1 MGQGAGWGLV
11 PWLEDAPEDPLLGG
25 GVPYCPWRG
34 GPWGEHGVCPFDEPL
49 RAGGRSRSAYHV
61 VVPALEDCNPDLR
74 RGVVTVCRWGGRS
87 SSGVRRPA
95 AQRAV
100 SRVGAVACS
109 HCSGRFGSA
118 GWSFSAGA
126 RRRRTVPRRVTLMSV
141 FVCQGLAPLDGGDPD
156 VLALGVFAG
165 SPEYE
170 VYDGL
175 VEAVAWGGQVA
186 EGFDGELGPVLL

>member
-1 MGQGAGWGLV
+1 M
-11 PWLEDAPEDPLLGG
+11 
-25 GVPYCPWRG
+25 
-34 GPWGEHGVCPFDEPL
+34 
-49 RAGGRSRSAYHV
+49 
-61 VVPALEDCNPDLR
+61 
-74 RGVVTVCRWGGRS
+74 
-87 SSGVRRPA
+87 RRPA
-95 AQRAV
+95 APRAV

-118 GWSFSAGA
+118 GWSFSARA

-141 FVCQGLAPLDGGDPD
+141 SCVRAWPHSIGGDPD

-165 SPEYE
+165 TPGYE

-175 VEAVAWGGQVA
+175 VEAVASGGQVP

>member
-1 MGQGAGWGLV
+1 M
-11 PWLEDAPEDPLLGG
+11 
-25 GVPYCPWRG
+25 
-34 GPWGEHGVCPFDEPL
+34 
-49 RAGGRSRSAYHV
+49 
-61 VVPALEDCNPDLR
+61 
-74 RGVVTVCRWGGRS
+74 
-87 SSGVRRPA
+87 RRPA
-95 AQRAV
+95 ARSAV

-141 FVCQGLAPLDGGDPD
+141 SCVRAWPHSMGGIQTCWPWVC
-156 VLALGVFAG
+156 FAG

-175 VEAVAWGGQVA
+175 VEAVAWVG
-186 EGFDGELGPVLL
+186 

>member
-1 MGQGAGWGLV
+1 M
-11 PWLEDAPEDPLLGG
+11 LGG
-25 GVPYCPWRG
+25 GVPYRPWLG
-34 GPWGEHGVCPFDEPL
+34 GPWEEHGVCFFDEPL
-49 RAGGRSRSAYHV
+49 RARGRSRSGYHV
-61 VVPALEDCNPDLR
+61 VLPALEDCNQDLW
-74 RGVVTVCRWGGRS
+74 RGVVTVCRWGGGGS
-87 SSGVRRPA
+87 SSEVRRSA
-95 AQRAV
+95 ARRAV

-109 HCSGRFGSA
+109 HCSGRSGSA

-126 RRRRTVPRRVTLMSV
+126 CRRRTVPRRVTLMSV
-141 FVCQGLAPLDGGDPD
+141 SACQGLAPLDGGDPD

-175 VEAVAWGGQVA
+175 VEAVAWGGQVP